1 MSATPEKT
9 LTLEITEREACVLV
23 KWHASQVKL
32 IAKKFGE
39 AVLKVS
45 AQSVFGSPRE
55 IAALKK
61 VCDEEIQKHSLRA
74 KGIISLLK

>member
-1 MSATPEKT
+1 MSDKPQKT

-23 KWHASQVKL
+23 KYHASQVKL

-39 AVLKVS
+39 AALKVS
-45 AQSVFGSPRE
+45 AKSVFGSPRE

-61 VCDEEIQKHSLRA
+61 VCDEETKKHSLRA
-74 KGIISLLK
+74 QGLISLLK